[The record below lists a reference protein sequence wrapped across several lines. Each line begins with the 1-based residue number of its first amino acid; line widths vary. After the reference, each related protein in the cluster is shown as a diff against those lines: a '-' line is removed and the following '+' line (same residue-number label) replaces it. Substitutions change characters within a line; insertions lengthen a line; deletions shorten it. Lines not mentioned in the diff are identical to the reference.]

1 MKPLKEGP
9 ELQIPGKISTA
20 KPAKVHLHWERV
32 SHTTETKMVRWL
44 RSRPLNKMFHPL
56 RGIRR
61 SKRPSG
67 DCASKRASA
76 DYAAKIFQCTKMTK
90 MHREEHLHCCQC
102 APQELD
108 ENHARSMKIS
118 LASFNPKTKHL
129 VFTHQPWSMSTRVGV
144 CENMNHCCHGSTSF
158 PPLSFRTHRE
168 RC

>member
-129 VFTHQPWSMSTRVGV
+129 VFTHQP
-144 CENMNHCCHGSTSF
+144 
-158 PPLSFRTHRE
+158 
-168 RC
+168 